1 MSNKRTLCFVFDCYL
16 SDKCILYF
24 VPYSDVSDERR
35 LCFVLDCYLS
45 DKITIY
51 LYFIVTLLIS
61 ARSVL
66 YLIVT

>member
-1 MSNKRTLCFVFDCYL
+1 MHTIFVL
-16 SDKCILYF
+16 
-24 VPYSDVSDERR
+24 YSDVSDERR
-35 LCFVLDCYLS
+35 LCFVLDCSIS
-45 DKITIY
+45 DKSTIY

>member
-1 MSNKRTLCFVFDCYL
+1 MHTVFVL
-16 SDKCILYF
+16 
-24 VPYSDVSDERR
+24 YSDVSDERR

-45 DKITIY
+45 DKSTMY